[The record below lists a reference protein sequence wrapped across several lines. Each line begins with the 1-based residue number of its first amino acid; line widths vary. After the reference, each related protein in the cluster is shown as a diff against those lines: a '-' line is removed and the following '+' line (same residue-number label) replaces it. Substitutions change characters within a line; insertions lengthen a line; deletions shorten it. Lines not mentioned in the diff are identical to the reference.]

1 MRKESVTFRIDEET
15 KTYLIQLMT
24 LEVERATKF
33 GLTPV
38 SRSELLNE
46 AIRNYYFYRMN
57 ARDSDPVTENVL
69 KAVEQAIQ
77 KNNAVLVNA
86 INSSHYDIRI
96 IEEYA
101 RLLCKA
107 LNFDEAKD
115 GLEKLL
121 TTEMPWDIAIPE
133 KVDREISMEV
143 KKEYKRG
150 I

>member
-1 MRKESVTFRIDEET
+1 MRKESITFRVDAET
-15 KTYLIQLMT
+15 KTYLIQLLA
-24 LEVERATKF
+24 LEMERAEKF

-46 AIRNYYFYRMN
+46 AVKNYYFYRMN
-57 ARDSDPVTENVL
+57 ARDSDPVTENIMKEVD
-69 KAVEQAIQ
+69 QMIRQ
-77 KNNAVLVNA
+77 NNAVLVNA

-96 IEEYA
+96 IHEYV

-121 TTEMPWDIAIPE
+121 NTEMPWDIAIPE
-133 KVDREISMEV
+133 KVDREINMEA
-143 KKEYKRG
+143 KKYE
-150 I
+150 